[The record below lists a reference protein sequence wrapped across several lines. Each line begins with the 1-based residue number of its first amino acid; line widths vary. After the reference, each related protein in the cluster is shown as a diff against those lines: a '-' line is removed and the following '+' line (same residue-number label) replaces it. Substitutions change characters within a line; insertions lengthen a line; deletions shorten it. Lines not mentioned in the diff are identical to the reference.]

1 MGILRPIFNLTIKL
15 NGPSQRGIASSL
27 KFSLNNR
34 KMPVRRSVRIDAANA
49 RAAYHAGKA
58 WYSAATAVWEAE
70 PNNPSPHMP
79 ASVLQLEAVWL
90 AAEERCSAAA
100 KLMLAHDL
108 FDQPLPGDL
117 EERLDTF
124 SAVEMLELLYP
135 LV

>member
-1 MGILRPIFNLTIKL
+1 
-15 NGPSQRGIASSL
+15 
-27 KFSLNNR
+27 
-34 KMPVRRSVRIDAANA
+34 MPVRRSVRIDAANA

-58 WYSAATAVWEAE
+58 WYSAATAVCEAE

-79 ASVLQLEAVWL
+79 ASVRQLEAVWL

-108 FDQPLPGDL
+108 FDCVALPGDL
-117 EERLDTF
+117 EERQAHLST
-124 SAVEMLELLYP
+124 VEMLELLYP